1 MTTNNSSSSSPAFQ
15 LAVLGEE
22 GGPRHINE
30 FATFD
35 GTIVA
40 AGSDEAVQAEQ
51 RVRSADRSHV
61 FHSWSAQQ
69 KINPLPVAAAQG
81 AFFFDYAGKGYLD
94 LGSQLVSANLGHQHP
109 ELVDAIQR
117 QATRV
122 TNLNPAFAADGRS
135 ELAKRIVDSAQGEFS
150 HVFFTNGGADAV
162 EHAIRLARKTTG
174 KAKILTAYR
183 SYHGATGSAIM
194 ATGEARRH
202 GNPTT
207 DGDVKHF
214 WGPFEYRSAFHS
226 SSEAEETERALRH
239 LEDTLVFEGDVA
251 AIMVEGQVGSSGVI
265 PPTEGYLRGVRD
277 ICDRHGALWICDEV
291 MSGFGRTGKLFAYEH
306 DAAEHN
312 GKTFQPDLVTFAKG
326 VNAGMVPMGGIL
338 MTKQVADTFA
348 DSTYPGGLTYSGHPL
363 AAAPGIAAM
372 DVYAREGIF
381 ERVYRLGEE
390 VVRPRLERLAERY
403 STVGNVRGR
412 GLFFAIEF
420 VTDAEAKTP
429 APAEVMNEF
438 GAALKQAG
446 IWPMVSAHR
455 LHFAP
460 PLIISDADLQWAL
473 DEVEQA
479 CALVDRKLS
488 DYIL

>member
-1 MTTNNSSSSSPAFQ
+1 MATNETSPFQ
-15 LAVLGEE
+15 LQVLGDE
-22 GGPRHINE
+22 GGPRRIDE

-35 GTIVA
+35 GSVVA
-40 AGSDEAVQAEQ
+40 ACSEEAQQAEQ
-51 RVRSADRSHV
+51 RVRSADRRHV
-61 FHSWSAQQ
+61 FHSWSAQA
-69 KINPLPVAAAQG
+69 KISPLPVAAAQG
-81 AFFFDYAGKGYLD
+81 AFFFDYSGKGYLD

-150 HVFFTNGGADAV
+150 HVFFTNGGADAI
-162 EHAIRLARKTTG
+162 EHAIRMARKTTS

-226 SSEAEETERALRH
+226 TSEAEETERALQH
-239 LEDTLVFEGDVA
+239 LENTLVFEGDVA
-251 AIMVEGQVGSSGVI
+251 AVLLEGQVGSSGVI
-265 PPTEGYLRGVRD
+265 PPTDGYLRGVRD

-306 DAAEHN
+306 GGATHN
-312 GKTFQPDLVTFAKG
+312 GKAFQPDLVTFAKG
-326 VNAGMVPMGGIL
+326 VNGGMAPMGGVL

-348 DSTYPGGLTYSGHPL
+348 EDAYPGGLTYSGHPL
-363 AAAPGIAAM
+363 AAAPGVVAM
-372 DVYAREGIF
+372 DVYEREGIF
-381 ERVYRLGEE
+381 ERVHRLGEE
-390 VVRPRLERLAERY
+390 VVRPRLERMAKRH
-403 STVGNVRGR
+403 STIGHVRGR

-420 VTDAEAKTP
+420 VSDRVSKAP
-429 APAEVMNEF
+429 APADAMNTF
-438 GAALKQAG
+438 ATALKQAG
-446 IWPMVSAHR
+446 IWPMVSANR

-460 PLIISDADLQWAL
+460 PLIISDADLEWAL
-473 DEVEQA
+473 DEVEKA
-479 CALVDRKLS
+479 CTLFDQSLS
-488 DYIL
+488 DYVL